1 MNWTKKSHYFF
12 PETPWLNS
20 YLVEETTPPPGPVI
34 LQPIENTQELLQ
46 EFNNVYNAVHY
57 TNLSH
62 PLPNNYGSN
71 NNGQLHQ
78 FHHNVHPSN
87 FNAYDQLPVPVLQ
100 HSVSS
105 VINGNNGTYNNEI
118 QFVDEIIRA
127 RCKDLKDQWMT
138 ELDNLSSASSAYS
151 YNSLSPAGS
160 DLESAYNGS
169 TGSNDE
175 DFEYFGS
182 HHRSKPYDRE
192 MSVDGD
198 GKHFRK
204 KDQNKNAA
212 RKYRQK
218 KKQEVEEIL
227 VEERQL
233 TEVHNKLAKECG
245 EIKREV
251 KYLKSLMRELFK
263 SKGVIE

>member
-1 MNWTKKSHYFF
+1 MLHCDYTKDLLIFLHFF
-12 PETPWLNS
+12 TETPWLHPS
-20 YLVEETTPPPGPVI
+20 YLVDETSVPQSPAV

-62 PLPNNYGSN
+62 PTTIYGGNVNSFQSN
-71 NNGQLHQ
+71 T
-78 FHHNVHPSN
+78 S
-87 FNAYDQLPVPVLQ
+87 FNPHYAYDTQQLPLPVVQ
-100 HSVSS
+100 HSAN
-105 VINGNNGTYNNEI
+105 INNSYNNEI
-118 QFVDEIIRA
+118 QFVDEILHA
-127 RCKDLKDQWMT
+127 HCKDIKDQWLT
-138 ELDNLSSASSAYS
+138 ELDCSSSSASSAYS
-151 YNSLSPAGS
+151 YNFSPAGS
-160 DLESAYNGS
+160 DLESTYNGS

-175 DFEYFGS
+175 DFEYFRGG
-182 HHRSKPYDRE
+182 RVKPYDRE
-192 MSVDGD
+192 MMSDD
-198 GKHFRK
+198 NDNKHFRK

-227 VEERQL
+227 VEEKQL

-245 EIKREV
+245 EIRREV

-263 SKGVIE
+263 SKGLID

>member
-1 MNWTKKSHYFF
+1 MVD
-12 PETPWLNS
+12 ETI
-20 YLVEETTPPPGPVI
+20 PPPGPVI

-57 TNLSH
+57 TNLSR
-62 PLPNNYGSN
+62 PLPTNYGNS
-71 NNGQLHQ
+71 NGQLQQ
-78 FHHNVHPSN
+78 FQTGQNPSLNYNPSN
-87 FNAYDQLPVPVLQ
+87 YTYDQLPVPVLQ
-100 HSVSS
+100 HSAS
-105 VINGNNGTYNNEI
+105 VVNGNNNNNSYNNEI

-127 RCKDLKDQWMT
+127 RCKDLKDQWMS

-182 HHRSKPYDRE
+182 RAKPYDRE
-192 MSVDGD
+192 MGDSESGD
-198 GKHFRK
+198 GKHYRK

-218 KKQEVEEIL
+218 KKQETEEIL

>member
-1 MNWTKKSHYFF
+1 MVD
-12 PETPWLNS
+12 ETI
-20 YLVEETTPPPGPVI
+20 PPPGPVI
-34 LQPIENTQELLQ
+34 LQPIEHTQELLQ

-57 TNLSH
+57 TNLSRPLATDYGNNNVQVQQFQGNHHQPLNH
-62 PLPNNYGSN
+62 PTNYG
-71 NNGQLHQ
+71 
-78 FHHNVHPSN
+78 
-87 FNAYDQLPVPVLQ
+87 YDQLPVPVLQ
-100 HSVSS
+100 HSTS
-105 VINGNNGTYNNEI
+105 VVNGNNTYNNEI

-138 ELDNLSSASSAYS
+138 EFDNSSSASSAYS
-151 YNSLSPAGS
+151 YSLSPAGS

-182 HHRSKPYDRE
+182 DRTKPYDRE
-192 MSVDGD
+192 MGDGE

-233 TEVHNKLAKECG
+233 TDVHNKLAKECG